1 MIPWSRPSDRDRQ
14 GFNQLRS
21 SPYTKEGFVTIEQ
34 LLHEK
39 REAIQRLAVQH
50 GASNVRVF
58 GSVARREASAASDVD
73 LLIDAGPTTSSW
85 FPAGLI
91 LDLEDLLGCRVDV
104 VTEQALHPEM
114 RERVLREAIP
124 L

>member
-1 MIPWSRPSDRDRQ
+1 M
-14 GFNQLRS
+14 
-21 SPYTKEGFVTIEQ
+21 FVTIEQ
-34 LLHEK
+34 LLQEK
-39 REAIQRLAVQH
+39 REDIQRIAVQH

-58 GSVARREASAASDVD
+58 GSVARGEASAESDVD
-73 LLIDAGPTTSSW
+73 LLIDSGPTTSSW

-91 LDLEDLLGCRVDV
+91 LDLEELLGCRVDV
-104 VTEQALHPEM
+104 VTEKALHPEM

>member
-1 MIPWSRPSDRDRQ
+1 MSM
-14 GFNQLRS
+14 
-21 SPYTKEGFVTIEQ
+21 TIEQ
-34 LLHEK
+34 LLQAK
-39 REAIQRLAVQH
+39 RDAIERIAVKH

-58 GSVARREASAASDVD
+58 GSVARREAGADSDVD

-91 LDLEDLLGCRVDV
+91 LDLEELLGCKVDV
-104 VTEQALHPEM
+104 VTEKALHPEM